1 MQDMVAAAHCF
12 PPALV
17 LHQIGNGKG
26 HVGGVRSPLRSG
38 GAHGRRLCRAA
49 HRRAHG
55 ITLLQQSDDAP
66 AADETV
72 AARYQHHLHDRF
84 PIFVY
89 ICILVIQSEVY
100 KCIFMKKTARTRP
113 RDAAATRAAI
123 LKSARAAFA
132 RSGYEGTGERE
143 IAAGAGVTAILGNR
157 YFGSKEGL
165 FAEVVD
171 ATMDDPS

>member
-89 ICILVIQSEVY
+89 ICILGIQSEVY
-100 KCIFMKKTARTRP
+100 KCIFMKKTSRTRP

-123 LKSARAAFA
+123 PKSARPAFA
-132 RSGYEGTGERE
+132 RSYYERTGDRE
-143 IAAGAGVTAILGNR
+143 IAAGAGVAAMLLTPNFVWTKSL
-157 YFGSKEGL
+157 YSE
-165 FAEVVD
+165 
-171 ATMDDPS
+171 